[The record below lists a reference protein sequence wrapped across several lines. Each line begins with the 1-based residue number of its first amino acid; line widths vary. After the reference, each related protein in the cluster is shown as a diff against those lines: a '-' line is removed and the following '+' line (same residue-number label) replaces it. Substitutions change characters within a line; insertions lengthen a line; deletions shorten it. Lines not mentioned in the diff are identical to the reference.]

1 MVCYLPLSLLK
12 EKVPYPIMDVR
23 DYGQHIYIQLRKYN
37 FPQFPVDTLLLNPK
51 MVESFIWAVE
61 YNKGKNE
68 EYSIMHFKYYRHSDE
83 GLPIVRVSGKRF
95 FKYLL
100 PSK

>member
-1 MVCYLPLSLLK
+1 MVTYLPLSLLK
-12 EKVPYPIMDVR
+12 EKVPYRIMDVR
-23 DYGQHIYIQLRKYN
+23 DYGQHIYIQIREYK
-37 FPQFPVDTLLLNPK
+37 FPQFPVDTLLLDPK
-51 MVESFIWAVE
+51 MVESFRWAVE
-61 YNKGKNE
+61 YNKDTNG
-68 EYSIMHFKYYRHSDE
+68 EYSIMHFKYYGHNDE